1 MSLSIILSDTYNFL
15 PMLAPPNVV
24 ILPPFVTDCASVEFR
39 ILIPP
44 TEVILPVVEL
54 RLGVVSFKDK

>member
-1 MSLSIILSDTYNFL
+1 
-15 PMLAPPNVV
+15 MLAPPNVV

-54 RLGVVSFKDK
+54 ILGVVSFKDK